1 MKTNKLT
8 INYKK
13 TNYMIITKQK
23 RNKSLFKIKI
33 GQNKIIQKDSVK
45 YYSIMIDNKMNWTQH
60 INYLNAKL

>member
-1 MKTNKLT
+1 
-8 INYKK
+8 
-13 TNYMIITKQK
+13 MIITKQK

>member
-13 TNYMIITKQK
+13 NKLYDNYKTK

-45 YYSIMIDNKMNWTQH
+45 FYSIMIDNKMDWTQH
-60 INYLNAKL
+60 INYQNAKL